1 MMQGSSVFRDQ
12 WPREGEW
19 HNRWAPIPWLLMA
32 MGGGIHMLPVKSEI
46 HEKIVKS
53 EGGTVTIHLQER
65 SAR

>member
-1 MMQGSSVFRDQ
+1 
-12 WPREGEW
+12 
-19 HNRWAPIPWLLMA
+19 MA